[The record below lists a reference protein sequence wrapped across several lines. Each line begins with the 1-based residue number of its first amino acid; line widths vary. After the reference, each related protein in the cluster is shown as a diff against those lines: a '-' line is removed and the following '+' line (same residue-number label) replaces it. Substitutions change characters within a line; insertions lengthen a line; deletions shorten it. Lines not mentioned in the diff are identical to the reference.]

1 MSAFLDSIISL
12 PTPLVYVIVGALT
25 FGEAAAFVG
34 LVLPGETALFFGG
47 VIASQGNV
55 NLSIMLMIA
64 IVAAIAGDSVGYEIG
79 RRFGPRLKR
88 SRAGRFV
95 GAENWAKGEQFLAK
109 RGGTAVLLG
118 RWVGLLRALVPA
130 IAGMSRMP
138 YRTFLLYNSIG
149 GTLWAVIVVLL
160 GFFAGQSYKTVEK
173 YLGKA
178 SLIFTLILTGAL
190 LIALVARF
198 ALRNPGRTKQ
208 WVDRIIDSRPLA
220 ALKTKAAASYPRAGS
235 AARKS
240 RWFPLV
246 TAGGRVR
253 GVLAVGIMALVGSYH
268 WISNTAV
275 TGKVLGNIDG
285 TVEAWFL
292 SHQDDEFTVLM
303 QIINIAGHPVVVVS
317 VLAGCVFL
325 TRTGPVVQPWCFGVY
340 LSGVLLMATATGIWV
355 THLAGQGTPTRG
367 QALALD
373 SAIGQPLI
381 STALLT
387 GAAWLLLR
395 RYSAKWRRAVLTLTG
410 LVAIAPLIALS
421 HVYLG
426 QQSPSDAVFGWLA
439 GTLFAAAVSAS
450 WPTTKMATRSKPDC
464 MVD

>member
-1 MSAFLDSIISL
+1 MSAFLDSIVSL
-12 PTPLVYVIVGALT
+12 PAPLVYVIVGALA

-34 LVLPGETALFFGG
+34 LVLPGETALFLGG
-47 VIASQGNV
+47 VIASQGKV
-55 NLSIMLMIA
+55 DLGIMLVIA
-64 IVAAIAGDSVGYEIG
+64 VVAAIAGDSVGYEIG
-79 RRFGPRLKR
+79 RRFGPSLKR

-95 GAENWAKGEQFLAK
+95 GAEKWAKGEQFLAK

-138 YRTFLLYNSIG
+138 YKTFLLYNTIG
-149 GTLWAVIVVLL
+149 GTLWAVTVVLV
-160 GFFAGQSYKTVEK
+160 GFFAGQSYKTIEQ

-178 SLIFTLILTGAL
+178 SLILTLILVGAL

-198 ALRNPGRTKQ
+198 ALRNPERTKQ
-208 WVDRIIDSRPLA
+208 WVARLIASAPMA
-220 ALKTKAAASYPRAGS
+220 AIKTRAAASETPYGAT
-235 AARKS
+235 ARKT

-246 TAGGRVR
+246 AGAQVR
-253 GVLAVGIMALVGSYH
+253 GVLAVAIIALVGSYN

-275 TGKVLGNIDG
+275 TGKVLGNIDS
-285 TVEAWFL
+285 TVEAWFR

-303 QIINIAGHPVVVVS
+303 EIINIAGHPALVVS
-317 VLAGCVFL
+317 VLVGCVFL
-325 TRTGPVVQPWCFGVY
+325 TRTGPVVQPWWFTVY
-340 LSGVLLMATATGIWV
+340 LSVVLLLATVTGVWV
-355 THLAGQGTPTRG
+355 AHLAGQ
-367 QALALD
+367 AMAVD
-373 SAIGQPLI
+373 SAIGQPLV

-387 GAAWLLLR
+387 GAAWLVLR

-410 LVAIAPLIALS
+410 LVAITPLIALS

-439 GTLFAAAVSAS
+439 GTLFAAAACAS
-450 WPTTKMATRSKPDC
+450 WPSTKLPVFADIN
-464 MVD
+464 D